1 MVMVQ
6 KIRGDQGTFA
16 EVVDSMMSMMVLH
29 KEAVS
34 QSVHI
39 LEWSSTFTDIIQ
51 SRTPREREERLRKQ
65 PWIQKHQG
73 RPQDISMIEIPNT

>member
-39 LEWSSTFTDIIQ
+39 LAWSSTFTYIIQ
-51 SRTPREREERLRKQ
+51 SRTPREREERLKNSHGFRNIKADHKIYQ
-65 PWIQKHQG
+65 
-73 RPQDISMIEIPNT
+73 

>member
-1 MVMVQ
+1 MVQ
-6 KIRGDQGTFA
+6 KIRDDQGTFA
-16 EVVDSMMSMMVLH
+16 EVADSMMSMMVLH

-39 LEWSSTFTDIIQ
+39 LAWSSTFTDIIQ
-51 SRTPREREERLRKQ
+51 SRTQRERLRKQ

-73 RPQDISMIEIPNT
+73 RPQDISVIEIPM